1 MLGLNKQGITN
12 ISRHICGCQR
22 FHFYRPQ
29 DWDYIYV
36 MGVSDMISKYFLP
49 DHIGHFSLLP
59 ASKDSDAYAHGFSAW
74 NTISFANNAW
84 PA

>member
-1 MLGLNKQGITN
+1 
-12 ISRHICGCQR
+12 
-22 FHFYRPQ
+22 
-29 DWDYIYV
+29 